1 VISVFI
7 VAASP
12 LARSGLENL
21 LVARQIEIAGSVA
34 HLDELDHRLDDAPAE
49 VILVD
54 STGEPVEA
62 FLGSLAASGLA
73 SDFSVVVLVE
83 PAALAAASAALREG
97 VRAVLPNDV
106 SPEQLVAA
114 VQAAASGL
122 LVLHPGQVPAQVTAN
137 GFASGS
143 TSGRARARELGEPA
157 EPLTPRESEVLQ
169 MLASGLVNK
178 EIAAKLAISDHTVK
192 FHVASILGKLGA
204 ATRTEAVSIGIR
216 RGLVLL

>member
-1 VISVFI
+1 MISVFI

-21 LVARQIEIAGSVA
+21 LVARQVGIAGSLA
-34 HLDELDHRLDDAPAE
+34 HLDELDHRLEDTPAD
-49 VILVD
+49 VVLVD
-54 STGEPVEA
+54 AMGEPAEA
-62 FLGSLAASGLA
+62 FLDALAASGLA

-83 PAALAAASAALREG
+83 PASLAVFSVALRDG

-114 VQAAASGL
+114 LQAAANGL
-122 LVLHPGQVPAQVTAN
+122 LVLHPAQVAAQVTAN
-137 GFASGS
+137 GFGS
-143 TSGRARARELGEPA
+143 APARSRELNELA

-169 MLASGLVNK
+169 MLAGGLANK
-178 EIAAKLAISDHTVK
+178 EIAAKLAISEHTVK